1 MNILSEKIVVEEN
14 QSSLK
19 LYLRLLE
26 YVKPLWFYFVLSFFG
41 YLAFAATQA
50 AYAHL
55 MKYFIEALQGK
66 SDDLVYLVP
75 AGAVVIA
82 VIRAIGSFVGGYYM
96 SKVGQHVVHTLR
108 CEMFDRM
115 VEFPC
120 SVFDNN
126 KAGRLINRVTGN
138 VGKVTGAV
146 TGAITVIVREG
157 MTIIFLMGYLIWVN
171 WKLTLVFLLITPLIA
186 VIVIWAGKRLRALSH
201 KAQEAAGDI
210 THILGET
217 INGYRVM
224 RSYGGET
231 YEKER
236 FRKASKEGLRQG
248 IKMQRTSG
256 ISTPL
261 IQLLVVGA
269 LAVVMYLVLSLRD
282 IEEVGTLLAYI
293 TAAGL
298 IPKPMRQLS
307 EVYGTVQKAL
317 AACERIFQHLDEDV
331 EKDEGTVK
339 DECVAGLLSIQNV
352 CFRYDKA
359 GEPVLD
365 NVSLEIK
372 SGQSIGLVGQS
383 GSGKSTLASLIP
395 RFYEYDEG
403 SIKIDNIEIKNFE
416 LKSLRKEIS
425 LVTQNV
431 TLFND
436 TIANNI
442 AYGDLSGYSREDV
455 EKAAEMAYAKEFILK
470 LPEGFDTQIGD
481 NGIKLSGGQRQRLSI
496 ARAILKDA
504 PILILDEA
512 TSALDTE
519 SERQIQLA
527 LEVVMKNR
535 TTLVIAHRLSTIK
548 SVDKIV
554 VLEQGKVI
562 EEGTHDEL
570 LATSGAY
577 SFFHKLQFQK

>member
-1 MNILSEKIVVEEN
+1 VVKGEE
-14 QSSLK
+14 SSLR

-26 YVKPLWFYFVLSFFG
+26 YVKPLWFYFVLSFMG
-41 YLAFAATQA
+41 YLVFAATQA

-55 MKYFIEALQGK
+55 IKYFIEALQGK

-75 AGAVVIA
+75 AGAVAIA
-82 VIRAIGSFVGGYYM
+82 VLRAIGSFVGGYYM
-96 SKVGQHVVHTLR
+96 SKVGQHVVHTIR

-115 VEFPC
+115 VNFPC
-120 SVFDNN
+120 SVFDNH
-126 KAGRLINRVTGN
+126 KTGRLINRITGN

-146 TGAITVIVREG
+146 TGAITIIVREG
-157 MTIIFLMGYLIWVN
+157 MSIIFLMGYLVWVN
-171 WKLTLVFLLITPLIA
+171 WKLTLVFVVITPLIA
-186 VIVIWAGKRLRALSH
+186 LVVIWAGKRLRALSH
-201 KAQEAAGDI
+201 KAQEAAGEI

-224 RSYGGET
+224 RSYGGEE

-248 IKMQRTSG
+248 IKMQRTTG

-282 IEEVGTLLAYI
+282 FEEVGTLLAYI

-317 AACERIFQHLDEDV
+317 AACERIFEHLDENV
-331 EKDEGTVK
+331 EKDSGTVK
-339 DECVAGLLSIQNV
+339 REGIAGAISIQNI
-352 CFRYDKA
+352 CFRYDKTS
-359 GEPVLD
+359 EFVLD
-365 NVSLEIK
+365 NVSLEID

-403 SIKIDNIEIKNFE
+403 AIKIDDIEIKDFQ
-416 LKSLRKEIS
+416 LKNLRKNIS

-436 TIANNI
+436 TVANNI
-442 AYGDLSGYSREDV
+442 AYGDLEGYSRSAI
-455 EKAAEMAYAKEFILK
+455 EKAAEMAYAKDFILK
-470 LPEGFDTQIGD
+470 LPNGFDTQIGD

-504 PILILDEA
+504 PILVLDEA

-519 SERQIQLA
+519 SEMEIQRA
-527 LEVVMKNR
+527 LEIVMKNR

-554 VLEQGKVI
+554 VLGQGKII
-562 EEGTHDEL
+562 EEGTHDNL
-570 LATSGAY
+570 LAADGAY
-577 SFFHKLQFQK
+577 SLFHKLQFQNQEKLN

>member
-1 MNILSEKIVVEEN
+1 MSKEKQNSLS
-14 QSSLK
+14 

-26 YVKPLWFYFVLSFFG
+26 YVKPLWFYFLLSFIG
-41 YLAFAATQA
+41 YIVFAATQA

-55 MKYFIEALQGK
+55 IKYFIEALQGK
-66 SDDLVYLVP
+66 NDDLVYLVP
-75 AGAVVIA
+75 AGAVAIA
-82 VIRAIGSFVGGYYM
+82 MFRALGSFVGGYYM
-96 SKVGQHVVHTLR
+96 AKVGQHVVHTLR

-115 VEFPC
+115 VNFPC
-120 SVFDNN
+120 SVFDNH
-126 KAGRLINRVTGN
+126 KAGHLVNRVIGN
-138 VGKVTGAV
+138 VGRVTSAV
-146 TGAITVIVREG
+146 TDAITVIVREG
-157 MTIIFLMGYLIWVN
+157 MTIIFLMGYLLWVN
-171 WKLTLVFLLITPLIA
+171 WKLTLVFIVITPLIA
-186 VIVIWAGKRLRALSH
+186 VVVLWAGKRLRFLSH
-201 KAQEAAGDI
+201 KSQEAAGEI

-224 RSYGGET
+224 RSYGGEE

-236 FRKASKEGLRQG
+236 FKRASKDGLRQG
-248 IKMQRTSG
+248 LKMQRTTG

-261 IQLLVVGA
+261 IQLLVVSA
-269 LAVVMYLVLSLRD
+269 LAVVMYFILSLREVED
-282 IEEVGTLLAYI
+282 VGTLLAYL

-317 AACERIFQHLDEDV
+317 AACERIFQHLDEDI
-331 EKDEGTVK
+331 EKDEGLVK
-339 DECVAGLLSIQNV
+339 KKGIAGAISIEHISFKYEKEGN
-352 CFRYDKA
+352 
-359 GEPVLD
+359 EVLHD
-365 NVSLEIK
+365 FNLTIAA
-372 SGQSIGLVGQS
+372 GQSVGLVGQS

-395 RFYEYDEG
+395 RFYEYHEG
-403 SIKIDNIEIKNFE
+403 SIKIDNVDIKDFQ
-416 LKSLRKEIS
+416 LKNLRENIS

-442 AYGDLSGYSREDV
+442 AYGDLGGYSRDAI

-470 LPEGFDTQIGD
+470 LPDGFDTLIGE

-548 SVDKIV
+548 SVNKIV
-554 VLEQGKVI
+554 VLEQGKII

-570 LATSGAY
+570 LATGGAF
-577 SFFHKLQFQK
+577 SLFHKLQFQK